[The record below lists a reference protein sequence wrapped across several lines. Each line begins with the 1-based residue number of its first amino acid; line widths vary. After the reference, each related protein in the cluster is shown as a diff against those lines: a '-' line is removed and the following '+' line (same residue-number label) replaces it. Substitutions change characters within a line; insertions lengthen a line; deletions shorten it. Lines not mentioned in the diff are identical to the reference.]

1 VTEFKV
7 RDEGPADFAAIGAL
21 IERAFAGKPYASG
34 TEAAIVVALR
44 EAGAVTVGL
53 VTEADGRVV
62 GQVTFSPVTID
73 GMPSRWHALG
83 PVAVEPGRQ
92 GQGIGGALIE
102 AGLGRLR
109 AMGSAGCVLT
119 GSGYDRRFGF
129 RNSTRMRVEGYPA
142 GDFFVLPFGDE
153 AEGAVAFHPAFG

>member
-1 VTEFKV
+1 MII
-7 RDEGPADFAAIGAL
+7 RDERAADFAAVGAL
-21 IERAFAGKPYASG
+21 IDAAFAPMDFASG

-53 VTEADGRVV
+53 VAEEAGEIV
-62 GQVTFSPVTID
+62 GQATFSPVTVD
-73 GMPSRWHALG
+73 GVASGWHALG
-83 PVAVEPGRQ
+83 PIAVAPGRQ

-102 AGLGRLR
+102 AGLRRLR

-119 GSGYDRRFGF
+119 GSAYYRRYGF
-129 RNSTRMRVEGYPA
+129 ANSTRMWVEGYPPE
-142 GDFFVLPFGDE
+142 DFLVLAFGDE